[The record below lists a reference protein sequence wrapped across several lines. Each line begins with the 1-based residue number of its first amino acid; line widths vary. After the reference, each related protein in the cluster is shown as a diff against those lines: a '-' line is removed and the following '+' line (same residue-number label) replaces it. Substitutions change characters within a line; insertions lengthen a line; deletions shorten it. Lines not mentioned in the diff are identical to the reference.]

1 LLGVLVLTIKST
13 SSPQP
18 VPFGLFCA
26 LFAGRIVLGA
36 FPIWLYLRGG
46 LVLSWWW
53 GLLIHARLLID
64 LMNAG

>member
-1 LLGVLVLTIKST
+1 
-13 SSPQP
+13 
-18 VPFGLFCA
+18 LFCA
-26 LFAGRIVLGA
+26 LFVGRIVLGA